1 MTIIQQNTSK
11 FVLSLQRIISKNK
24 KSIEVLLF
32 FGRRYYICRTMI
44 LDVQFDPVKQMPT
57 FGQLV
62 TIYGPWL
69 GLIVALIIV
78 ILLLQYYWFRKL
90 LSSKNEEIK
99 RLVEM
104 ESELNKRVMTMID
117 QEIGYKKKK
126 P

>member
-1 MTIIQQNTSK
+1 M
-11 FVLSLQRIISKNK
+11 LSS
-24 KSIEVLLF
+24 
-32 FGRRYYICRTMI
+32 TPM
-44 LDVQFDPVKQMPT
+44 KQMPT
-57 FGQLV
+57 FGQLI

-78 ILLLQYYWFRKL
+78 ILILQHHWFKKL

-104 ESELNKRVMTMID
+104 ESELNKRIISMID

-126 P
+126 